1 VLIITN
7 MTKKSKPLILAPVN
21 DFTSLKAAIDA
32 GADEIYFGIRGFNM
46 RATAKN
52 FSVNDL
58 KKVVKICHEYNV
70 KALLALNT
78 IIYEPETKI
87 ARSIIRRAKD
97 AGIDAIV
104 AWDMSIIQECIRQ
117 NISVHLS
124 TQNSI
129 SNYEA
134 LKFYKKHIPTLKR
147 VVLARE
153 CSLEDIKNII
163 LNIKKD
169 RLKIQI
175 ETFIHGAMC
184 VSVSGRCMLSHHL
197 FGKSANRGECLQPC
211 RRNYK
216 AYKTSSL
223 DKEYFVKSTDKL
235 DLDNEFLL
243 GENCVISPKDLCTL
257 PFIEKL
263 VDAGIDVFKIE
274 GRNRNPEYIFT
285 TVKAYKDVVE
295 YYLHNKLSISKS
307 KKIRSEYAWF
317 KDKNLNKLKTVF
329 NRGFSGGFYL
339 GKPVDEWSSSRTGEQ
354 TTMKLYVGR
363 VTNYYPKVNVAEI
376 TIEDHPIN
384 MNDLLI
390 IQGPT
395 TGNYDV
401 KVLDIKDDK
410 GSIDKAVKGMIIGIK
425 VGVKVRKNDQVYNIV
440 DKS

>member
-1 VLIITN
+1 MMKT
-7 MTKKSKPLILAPVN
+7 SKPLILAPVN

-46 RATAKN
+46 RASAKN
-52 FSVNDL
+52 FSLIDL
-58 KKVVKICHEYNV
+58 KKIANICHERNI
-70 KALLALNT
+70 KAILALNI
-78 IIYEPETKI
+78 IIYDYEIKEIRNIIQKAKI
-87 ARSIIRRAKD
+87 AK
-97 AGIDAIV
+97 IDAIV
-104 AWDMSIIQECIRQ
+104 AWDMAVIQECVKQKMDI
-117 NISVHLS
+117 HLS

-134 LKFYKKHIPTLKR
+134 LKFYKKNIPTLKR
-147 VVLARE
+147 AVLARE
-153 CSLEDIKNII
+153 CSLDDIKKII
-163 LNIKKD
+163 SSIKKD
-169 RLKIQI
+169 RLKIEI

-211 RRNYK
+211 RRNYDI
-216 AYKTSSL
+216 Y
-223 DKEYFVKSTDKL
+223 EIRSTDKI
-235 DLDNEFLL
+235 DKVNGENEFLL
-243 GENCVISPKDLCTL
+243 GADCVISPKDLCTL

-274 GRNRNPEYIFT
+274 GRNRSPEYIHT
-285 TVKAYKDVVE
+285 AVKAYRDVIE
-295 YYLHNKLSISKS
+295 YYMHNKQLIY
-307 KKIRSEYAWF
+307 KKKEIKSEYKWLKA
-317 KDKNLNKLKTVF
+317 KNIEKLKTVF
-329 NRGFSGGFYL
+329 NRGFSSGFYL

-354 TTMKLYVGR
+354 TTMKVYVGR

-384 MNDLLI
+384 INDLLI

-401 KVLDIKDDK
+401 KLLDMKDNK

-440 DKS
+440 EKKT